1 MIPLH
6 TAEAQV
12 LGRVLRWAASVATVR
27 AVILESSRAIPDAPR
42 DALTDYDVS
51 FLVTDPATWQAP
63 GDWVRELGE
72 PLLRVRDVVE
82 VDGRPAPLL
91 VQNDML
97 LFADGA
103 KIDCSFWPVEIAAR
117 IAEQSVLPVEW
128 AHGYR
133 VLLDKDGLT
142 TDWPSPTGNAYRPVP
157 PALDEFQA
165 AVEEFWWLCTYVA
178 KNLWRGEL
186 LTARVLFEY
195 ELRHLTLLR
204 FVIWRIGVD
213 SGWTARPGFFGR
225 GVPALMGE
233 ALWEE
238 WRASEQFLGT
248 ADEIWAALWRTIE
261 LFQVLATGIAADLAF
276 AYPTD
281 LDARMVSYLRDIQS
295 LPRAQ

>member
-1 MIPLH
+1 
-6 TAEAQV
+6 
-12 LGRVLRWAASVATVR
+12 
-27 AVILESSRAIPDAPR
+27 
-42 DALTDYDVS
+42 LTDYDVS

-63 GDWVRELGE
+63 GDWVRALGE

-82 VDGRPAPLL
+82 VDGLP

-117 IAEQSVLPVEW
+117 IAGQGSLPTEW
-128 AHGYR
+128 DHGYR

-142 TDWPSPTGNAYRPVP
+142 AGWPRPTGNAYRPSP
-157 PALDEFQA
+157 PASDEFQA

-195 ELRHLTLLR
+195 EFRHLILLR
-204 FVIWRIGVD
+204 FVVWRIGID

-225 GVPALMGE
+225 RVPALMGE

-238 WRASEQFLGT
+238 WQASEQFLRT
-248 ADEIWAALWRTIE
+248 ADEMWTALWHTIE
-261 LFQVLATGIAADLAF
+261 LFRVLAIGIAADLAL
-276 AYPTD
+276 AYPAD
-281 LDARMVSYLRDIQS
+281 LDARMVSYLRGIQR

>member
-1 MIPLH
+1 VIPLR
-6 TAEAQV
+6 TDEAEV
-12 LGRVLRWAASVATVR
+12 LGRVLRWSESVATVR
-27 AVILESSRAIPDAPR
+27 VVILESSRAIPSAPR
-42 DALTDYDVS
+42 DALTDYDIS

-63 GDWVRELGE
+63 GDWVRALGE

-82 VDGRPAPLL
+82 VDGLP

-117 IAEQSVLPVEW
+117 IAARGTLPPEW
-128 AHGYR
+128 DHGYR
-133 VLLDKDGLT
+133 VLLDKDGFT
-142 TDWPSPTGNAYRPVP
+142 ERWPQPTGDAYRPVP
-157 PALDEFQA
+157 PASGEFRA

-195 ELRHLTLLR
+195 EFRHLILLR
-204 FVIWRIGVD
+204 FAVWRIGID

-225 GVPALMGE
+225 GVPALMGG

-238 WRASEQFLGT
+238 WRASEQSLGT
-248 ADEIWAALWRTIE
+248 ADEMWTALWHTIE
-261 LFQVLATGIAADLAF
+261 LFRVLAIGIAADLAL
-276 AYPTD
+276 AYPAD
-281 LDARMVSYLRDIQS
+281 LDARMVSYLRGIQR

>member
-1 MIPLH
+1 VIPLQ
-6 TAEAQV
+6 TDEAEV
-12 LGRVLRWAASVATVR
+12 LGRVLGWAASVATVR
-27 AVILESSRAIPDAPR
+27 AVILESSRAIPAAPR
-42 DALTDYDVS
+42 DALTDYDIS
-51 FLVTDPATWQAP
+51 FLVTDPATWQTP
-63 GDWVRELGE
+63 GDWVRAQGE

-82 VDGRPAPLL
+82 VDGLP

-117 IAEQSVLPVEW
+117 IAEQGTLPAEW
-128 AHGYR
+128 DHGYR

-142 TDWPSPTGNAYRPVP
+142 VAWPRPTGSAFRPAP
-157 PALDEFQA
+157 PTVEEFQA
-165 AVEEFWWLCTYVA
+165 AVEEFWWLCTYVV

-195 ELRHLTLLR
+195 ELRHLILLR
-204 FVIWRIGVD
+204 FVIWRIGID

-225 GVPALMGE
+225 GVPALMSE

-238 WRASEQFLGT
+238 WQASERFLGT
-248 ADEIWAALWRTIE
+248 ADEMWTALWRTVD
-261 LFQVLATGIAADLAF
+261 LFRALASGIALDLGIS
-276 AYPTD
+276 YPAD
-281 LDARMVSYLRDIQS
+281 LDAKMMSYLRGLQR

>member
-1 MIPLH
+1 VIPLH
-6 TAEAQV
+6 TDEAEV
-12 LGRVLRWAASVATVR
+12 LGRVLRWAASMVTVR

-51 FLVTDPATWQAP
+51 FLVTDPAAWQAP
-63 GDWVRELGE
+63 GDWVRALGE

-82 VDGRPAPLL
+82 VGGLP

-103 KIDCSFWPVEIAAR
+103 KIDCSFWPVESAAR
-117 IAEQSVLPVEW
+117 IAARGVLPAEW
-128 AHGYR
+128 DHGYR

-142 TDWPSPTGNAYRPVP
+142 MDWPSPTGDAYRSVP
-157 PALDEFQA
+157 PARDEFQA

-195 ELRHLTLLR
+195 ELRHLILLR
-204 FVIWRIGVD
+204 FVIWRIGIN

-233 ALWEE
+233 ALWEK
-238 WRASEQFLGT
+238 WDASEQFLGN
-248 ADEIWAALWRTIE
+248 ADEIWSALWRTIE

-281 LDARMVSYLRDIQS
+281 LDARMVSYLRGIQR